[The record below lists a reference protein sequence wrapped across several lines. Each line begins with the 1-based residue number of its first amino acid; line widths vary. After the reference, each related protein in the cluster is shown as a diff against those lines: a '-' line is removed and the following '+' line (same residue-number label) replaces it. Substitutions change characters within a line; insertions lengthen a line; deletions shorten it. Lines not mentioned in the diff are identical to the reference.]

1 VAQAYG
7 RLPPAALM
15 LLAVIA
21 VELSWAL
28 ATFMLADV
36 GESGTAWLSTTFA
49 AVVFTAVSRPQ
60 VDGRLRKYW
69 LLILLFG
76 LTDAGMTLP
85 FLLSLQHGI
94 PLGIASAIAFLGTAG
109 ACRRDVAAFD
119 PFPVGRHRRPGR
131 GVADAGDRR

>member
-1 VAQAYG
+1 MQRQSLLDCQYVCRKSRCIHRSCRSRPRALTAGRVAQAYG

-28 ATFMLADV
+28 ATFLLADV

-49 AVVFTAVSRPQ
+49 AVVFTLISRPKI
-60 VDGRLRKYW
+60 DGRLRKYW

-85 FLLSLQHGI
+85 FLLSLQ
-94 PLGIASAIAFLGTAG
+94 
-109 ACRRDVAAFD
+109 
-119 PFPVGRHRRPGR
+119 
-131 GVADAGDRR
+131 